1 MFFAWLKQ
9 FMPRGLYG
17 RAALILIVPVVSIQL
32 VVSVGFIQ
40 RHFNR
45 ITVQMT
51 GAVVVELDYLTR
63 QVNAAPDVAAA
74 QAAIAPLLEP
84 LALTVDLPAEVPGGD
99 ARLWRDLTGG
109 VVTRTLRAGIS
120 GLTGVVLNNDRR
132 LVVLGIET
140 AHGPMRVGFDRERVS
155 ASNPHQL
162 LVLMLLT
169 GLLMTVIAYLFLR
182 NQLRPIRRLARAAE
196 AFGKG
201 RNVNYRLAGSTEVRA
216 AGKAFLDM
224 RARIERQM
232 EQRTMMLS
240 GVSHDL
246 RTPLTRMRLELS
258 LLEDEDARQ
267 ALEQDV
273 EDMERLVNEFLSFA
287 RSDALEGTPEPVDPV
302 ALSRDLAENA
312 ARAGHVVELG
322 TLEEV
327 GKMPMRPVPIRRA
340 LENLLAN
347 ANRYGSMARL
357 SVVTGR
363 RDLRF
368 VVEDDGPGIAPEDR
382 DQALKPF
389 ARLDAARN
397 QDRGPGVGLGLAI
410 ADDIARGHGG
420 RLRLGESEALGGLK
434 VELILAG

>member
-1 MFFAWLKQ
+1 MFFDWLKQ

-32 VVSVGFIQ
+32 VVSVAFIQ

-45 ITVQMT
+45 MTVQMT
-51 GAVVVELDYLTR
+51 GAVVVELDYIAR
-63 QVNAAPDVAAA
+63 QVDAVSHIDEAG
-74 QAAIAPLLEP
+74 AAIAPLLEP
-84 LALTVDLPAEVPGGD
+84 LALTVDLPGEAPTED
-99 ARLWRDLTGG
+99 RRLWRDLTGG
-109 VVTRTLRAGIS
+109 RVTQTLHDGVA
-120 GLTGVVLNNDRR
+120 GLTGVVLDSDARR
-132 LVVLGIET
+132 VVLGIDT
-140 AHGPMRVGFDRERVS
+140 RHGPMRVEFSRDRVS
-155 ASNPHQL
+155 ATNPHQL

-169 GLLMTVIAYLFLR
+169 GLLMTLIAYVFLR

-201 RNVNYRLAGSTEVRA
+201 RNEPFRLAGSTEVRA
-216 AGKAFLDM
+216 AGKAFLEM

-258 LLEDEDARQ
+258 LLEDGEARG
-267 ALEQDV
+267 ALEKDV

-302 ALSRDLAENA
+302 ALSRELAESA

-322 TLEEV
+322 MLEEV
-327 GKMPMRPVPIRRA
+327 GEMPMRPVPIRRA

-363 RDLRF
+363 RDVRF
-368 VVEDDGPGIAPEDR
+368 VVEDDGPGIAPGDR
-382 DQALKPF
+382 EQALKPF

-420 RLRLGESEALGGLK
+420 RLRLGDSEALGGLK

>member
-1 MFFAWLKQ
+1 MFFDWLKH

-51 GAVVVELDYLTR
+51 DAVVVELDYLTR
-63 QVNAAPDVAAA
+63 QVNDAPDVAAA
-74 QAAIAPLLEP
+74 RSAIEPFLEP
-84 LALTVDLPAEVPGGD
+84 LALQVTLPGQVPTGD
-99 ARLWRDLTGG
+99 QRLWRDLTGG
-109 VVTRTLRAGIS
+109 VVTRSLRGGLS
-120 GLTGVVLNNDRR
+120 GVTGVVLDNDRR
-132 LVVLGIET
+132 QVVLGLQT
-140 AHGPMRVGFDRERVS
+140 AHGPMLVRFDRERVS

-162 LVLMLLT
+162 LVLMVLT

-201 RNVNYRLAGSTEVRA
+201 RNESYRLAGSTEVRA

-258 LLEDEDARQ
+258 LLEDPAARE
-267 ALEQDV
+267 ALEKDV

-302 ALSRDLAENA
+302 TVAHELAENA
-312 ARAGHVVELG
+312 ARAGLVVELG
-322 TLEEV
+322 VLEEV
-327 GKMPMRPVPIRRA
+327 GEMPMRPVPIRRA

-363 RDLRF
+363 RDVRF
-368 VVEDDGPGIAPEDR
+368 VVEDDGPGIAPGDR
-382 DQALKPF
+382 EQALKPF

-420 RLRLGESEALGGLK
+420 RLRLGDSEALGGLK

>member
-1 MFFAWLKQ
+1 MFFEWLKH

-51 GAVVVELDYLTR
+51 DAVVVELDYLTR
-63 QVNAAPDVAAA
+63 QVNAAPDVMSAR
-74 QAAIAPLLEP
+74 AAIEPFLEP
-84 LALTVDLPAEVPGGD
+84 LALELTLPAEVPAGD
-99 ARLWRDLTGG
+99 QRLWRDLTGG
-109 VVTRTLRAGIS
+109 VVTRSLRNGLAGVS
-120 GLTGVVLNNDRR
+120 GVVLDNDRR
-132 LVVLGIET
+132 QVVLGLDT
-140 AHGPMRVGFDRERVS
+140 AHGPMRVVFDRERVS

-162 LVLMLLT
+162 LVLMGLT
-169 GLLMTVIAYLFLR
+169 GLLMTVVAYLFLR

-201 RNVNYRLAGSTEVRA
+201 RNEPYRLAGSTEVRA

-258 LLEDEDARQ
+258 LLEDDTARV

-287 RSDALEGTPEPVDPV
+287 RADALEGDPEPVDP
-302 ALSRDLAENA
+302 ATLARELAEKM
-312 ARAGHVVELG
+312 ARAGLQVELG
-322 TLEEV
+322 ELEPV
-327 GKMPMRPVPIRRA
+327 GLMPMRPLPIHRA
-340 LENLLAN
+340 LENLLSN

-357 SVVTGR
+357 SVLTGR
-363 RDLRF
+363 RDVRF
-368 VVEDDGPGIAPEDR
+368 VVEDDGPGIAPADR
-382 DQALKPF
+382 EQALKPF

-410 ADDIARGHGG
+410 ADDIARSHGG
-420 RLRLGESEALGGLK
+420 RLRLGESADLGGLK
-434 VELILAG
+434 VELILAH

>member
-1 MFFAWLKQ
+1 MFFDWLKQ

-32 VVSVGFIQ
+32 VVSVAFIQ

-51 GAVVVELDYLTR
+51 EAVVVELDYLAR
-63 QVNAAPDVAAA
+63 QVDAARTAEAARE
-74 QAAIAPLLEP
+74 AIAPLLEP
-84 LALTVDLPAEVPGGD
+84 LALTVDLPGVAPVED
-99 ARLWRDLTGG
+99 SRQWRDLTGG
-109 VVTRTLRAGIS
+109 RVTQTLRAGIG
-120 GLTGVVLNNDRR
+120 GLTGVALDKDQRR
-132 LVVLGIET
+132 VVLGIDT
-140 AHGPMRVGFDRERVS
+140 LHGPMRVSFDRLRVS
-155 ASNPHQL
+155 ATNPHQL

-169 GLLMTVIAYLFLR
+169 GLLMTVIAYVFLR

-201 RNVNYRLAGSTEVRA
+201 RNEPYRLAGSTEVRA

-258 LLEDEDARQ
+258 LMEDAGARA
-267 ALEQDV
+267 ALEKDV

-287 RSDALEGTPEPVDPV
+287 RSDALEGTPEPVNPV
-302 ALSRDLAENA
+302 TLARELAENA
-312 ARAGHVVELG
+312 ARAGLVVELG
-322 TLEEV
+322 ELEDV
-327 GKMPMRPVPIRRA
+327 GEMPMRPVPIRRA

-347 ANRYGSMARL
+347 ANRYGELARL

-363 RDLRF
+363 RDVRF
-368 VVEDDGPGIAPEDR
+368 VVEDDGPGIAPGDR
-382 DQALKPF
+382 EQALKPF

-397 QDRGPGVGLGLAI
+397 QDRGSGVGLGLAI

-420 RLRLGESEALGGLK
+420 RLRLGDSAELGGLK